1 MLSGEPNIE
10 DVTNFVL
17 HIVYNRLHRE
27 KSLRESRYNL
37 LKTKR
42 KSNRKKEMKY
52 NTSKDLPPDQS
63 LLKMKIVQA
72 SFVTHCMSNC
82 LNSRYVPL
90 DPSLFGWKFVKN
102 RWEPIW
108 FEANSLPHPD
118 YPVDESGEVD
128 ESGTAERPGKINESE
143 IVESEEADFEKSGE
157 ISENYSDQKE
167 HSDSSEYADSC
178 SDSNEDTEIDF
189 SLVYDTYSCLI
200 LIILFLTNDILKFLL
215 H

>member
-1 MLSGEPNIE
+1 MSLLSGEPNIE
-10 DVTNFVL
+10 EVTNFVL

-102 RWEPIW
+102 RWELIW

-118 YPVDESGEVD
+118 YPVDELGKLMNLV
-128 ESGTAERPGKINESE
+128 RPKDQGKLMN
-143 IVESEEADFEKSGE
+143 
-157 ISENYSDQKE
+157 
-167 HSDSSEYADSC
+167 
-178 SDSNEDTEIDF
+178 
-189 SLVYDTYSCLI
+189 
-200 LIILFLTNDILKFLL
+200 LK
-215 H
+215 